1 MPIGCP
7 RFLASTSPSEF
18 RFMAAT
24 RTPSGSK
31 SKSESRSKS
40 KSKAKEP
47 LAKRSDVAS
56 ERRVVDGEVVA
67 GEAAAAAQADTTK
80 AARSGSAKG
89 KAAKEKAAKAKS
101 PKTKAGKGKSKKGKA
116 AKAPKRAPLTA
127 RTADPMELYQ
137 LAVQSPELDAAFL
150 ARVFK
155 KLTGREARHLR
166 EDFCG
171 TGYLMAAWLA
181 RNKENTAEGFDI
193 DPEPVSWGLT
203 HNFDKIVDAA
213 ERCSFHL
220 KDVREPSH
228 KKPDIRTSPN
238 FSWMILTERQTM
250 LEYFRTVH
258 ADLVDG
264 GVFVLDIY
272 GGPEAMEEMEEVR
285 KVSPGFTYVWDQKR
299 YDPAT
304 GAYHCRIHFRF
315 KDGTELRNVFD
326 YHWRLWT
333 LPEVLDILREAGFQR
348 VESWWEGTDADGVSG
363 NGVFRQNDKGE
374 NCPAWV
380 TYIVA
385 QK

>member
-1 MPIGCP
+1 
-7 RFLASTSPSEF
+7 
-18 RFMAAT
+18 MAAT
-24 RTPSGSK
+24 RTPPVSK
-31 SKSESRSKS
+31 SKSQSKS
-40 KSKAKEP
+40 KSNDPSKTKSPRAKSSAP
-47 LAKRSDVAS
+47 SS
-56 ERRVVDGEVVA
+56 ERRVVDGEVL
-67 GEAAAAAQADTTK
+67 AAPPG
-80 AARSGSAKG
+80 RSGESAAPKAKAPKGKVKATKGKAPKGGAAKG
-89 KAAKEKAAKAKS
+89 KTGKR
-101 PKTKAGKGKSKKGKA
+101 KAGKGKA
-116 AKAPKRAPLTA
+116 RVPLTA

-150 ARVFK
+150 SRVFK
-155 KLTGREARHLR
+155 KLTGKEARHLR

-181 RNKENTAEGFDI
+181 RHKENTAEGFDI

-203 HNFDKIVDAA
+203 HNFDKVVDAA

-220 KDVREPSH
+220 KDVRESSH

-238 FSWMILTERQTM
+238 FSWMIFTERQTM
-250 LEYFRTVH
+250 LEYFRSVRE
-258 ADLVDG
+258 DLVEG

-285 KVSPGFTYVWDQKR
+285 RVAPGFTYVWDQKS
-299 YDPAT
+299 YEPAS

-333 LPEVLDILREAGFQR
+333 LPEVLDILKEAGFSR

-363 NGVFRQNDKGE
+363 NGVFRQNSKGE

-380 TYIVA
+380 TYLVA